1 MKLTVGPLPA
11 AVYWRRRAVVLAG
24 VLIVVLLTI
33 YSCGTGSDANPAG
46 RDAKRSASPS
56 AVIYPSDDPSSEA
69 PPDDGG
75 DPRAPGDG
83 YGPGSGSGSGS
94 SSGTNAPPCAD
105 SDIKVVPKPA
115 HTETPEGAR
124 LRINLEITNVSDRA
138 CKRDVGVYGLDQE
151 TYSAVPERLALGH
164 PVVQQAQLFVVPVDR
179 EVGDLSGHLPQEVN
193 QGGDVVEQ
201 PLRKRGTPT
210 NHLQPGRFQ
219 LGAGAAECPVGIA
232 VGQRRAERLVDRQAV
247 QSADL
252 FGEEDSVG
260 AQHPAHLGRL
270 VAVVAVEYDGVAV
283 VGERQG
289 VRAARAEV
297 GVAGAHVE
305 DRDVGTAYQLVGT
318 IRVRPRR
325 TRLDHAAVELRRV
338 PAVQRQGERLGDE
351 LVVRLHNH
359 TPRA

>member
-124 LRINLEITNVSDRA
+124 LRINLEITNVSHRA
-138 CKRDVGVYGLDQE
+138 CKRDVGADQQEVRLMKDDTRLWSSDDCHPQTGSQVEVLSPGE
-151 TYSAVPERLALGH
+151 TIQRFWVTWDGKTSAPKCEGSRK
-164 PVVQQAQLFVVPVDR
+164 VVQAGSYQIVARLGKI
-179 EVGDLSGHLPQEVN
+179 VG
-193 QGGDVVEQ
+193 
-201 PLRKRGTPT
+201 K
-210 NHLQPGRFQ
+210 
-219 LGAGAAECPVGIA
+219 
-232 VGQRRAERLVDRQAV
+232 
-247 QSADL
+247 
-252 FGEEDSVG
+252 
-260 AQHPAHLGRL
+260 PAT
-270 VAVVAVEYDGVAV
+270 VKVVA
-283 VGERQG
+283 
-289 VRAARAEV
+289 
-297 GVAGAHVE
+297 
-305 DRDVGTAYQLVGT
+305 T
-318 IRVRPRR
+318 
-325 TRLDHAAVELRRV
+325 
-338 PAVQRQGERLGDE
+338 
-351 LVVRLHNH
+351 
-359 TPRA
+359 